1 MPRAFAADFP
11 PAVTSPRGLQPP
23 PAPGGGSAPSAVS
36 ALGAA
41 ASETFSAALSAA
53 KLNLQRRRR
62 QTLSSR
68 GGSPRAPALDD
79 EDAPDRPPRFRNQPR
94 PVASKSASAPA
105 ASNARATPF
114 ATVLSMPSA
123 SSRTPPSAPGRSSFA
138 SARSSPSASSAT
150 SSASHQY
157 DDAAASTL
165 PSLSAERR
173 QALVAFLDRSVDDA
187 YNLSRGFGRV
197 RWTPSRTRE
206 GVAIHRA
213 RGADDAPLAAAV
225 RGCCNVSASFR
236 ELRDLLVTESTA
248 DFAETETAVNP
259 VEFLDGRVLH
269 VLEPRDA
276 SRNDRFACVKWHCV
290 RSLASSVAKHRDYVY
305 AELVDEFTDGDGRR
319 VGFRLCKSVELEELP
334 AKDTAQLFV
343 RAKTLT

>member
-1 MPRAFAADFP
+1 MPRTFAADYSSTI
-11 PAVTSPRGLQPP
+11 TSPRAVYPP
-23 PAPGGGSAPSAVS
+23 LAPGGGSAPSAVS
-36 ALGAA
+36 ALSAA

-62 QTLSSR
+62 QTLTSRNSSQR
-68 GGSPRAPALDD
+68 TPYLDN
-79 EDAPDRPPRFRNQPR
+79 EEADAPDQPQQQRHWPHPHSSSNPSTGAPRFRNQPR
-94 PVASKSASAPA
+94 PVVSKSASASS
-105 ASNARATPF
+105 ASNARTTPF
-114 ATVLSMPSA
+114 ATVLSMPST
-123 SSRTPPSAPGRSSFA
+123 SSRTPPSASGRSSFA

-157 DDAAASTL
+157 DDASMSSL

-248 DFAETETAVNP
+248 DFAELESTVNP

-305 AELVDEFTDGDGRR
+305 AELVDEFTDGDGR
-319 VGFRLCKSVELEELP
+319 
-334 AKDTAQLFV
+334 
-343 RAKTLT
+343 